1 MAEGYRK
8 EFVEH
13 LKRTLSKGYKEESLR
28 WALLGQGY
36 SDTVIDRAM
45 KQAIKELSD
54 EEKAKL
60 EKEKPKITYKI
71 YDENNRQVKIKKSFW
86 KRLFGAK

>member
-13 LKRTLSKGYKEESLR
+13 LKRTLAKGYKEESLR

-45 KQAIKELSD
+45 KQAIKELAD
-54 EEKAKL
+54 EDKARF
-60 EKEKPKITYKI
+60 EKEKPKITYKV
-71 YDENNRQVKIKKSFW
+71 YDENNKQVKFKEPFW
-86 KRLFGAK
+86 KRIFKHK

>member
-8 EFVEH
+8 DLIEH
-13 LKRTLSKGYKEESLR
+13 IKRSLSKGYRENSLR

-36 SDTVIDRAM
+36 SDAVIDRAM

-54 EEKAKL
+54 EERARF
-60 EKEKPKITYKI
+60 EKEKPKITYKL
-71 YDENNRQVKIKKSFW
+71 YDENNRQVKFKKPFW
-86 KRLFGAK
+86 KRIFKSK